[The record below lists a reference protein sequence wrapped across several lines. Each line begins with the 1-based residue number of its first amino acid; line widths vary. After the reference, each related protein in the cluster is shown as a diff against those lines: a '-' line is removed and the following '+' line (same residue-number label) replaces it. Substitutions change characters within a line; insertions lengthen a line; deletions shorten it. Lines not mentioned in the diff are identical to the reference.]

1 MKRSLFILV
10 AMIAFFATEAQARFR
25 IPVGEH
31 QKIVKVAT
39 LPDEYQ
45 NDNDVHVDLGCMY
58 TVFEI
63 AYIPIWTVDK
73 GEIVCFTEKEKDTYY
88 IIDPETLSSIKTD
101 LKIDDLNSLIS
112 IPFWDAWGGKII
124 VILIIL
130 LIVIYRKGKKK
141 MKEQTQNTE
150 AHS

>member
-1 MKRSLFILV
+1 MNFIPLLSKYKNLK
-10 AMIAFFATEAQARFR
+10 MQNNEKKLIHFSSYDRIFATEAQARFR

-73 GEIVCFTEKEKDTYY
+73 GEIVCFTEKK
-88 IIDPETLSSIKTD
+88 
-101 LKIDDLNSLIS
+101 KIHTTS
-112 IPFWDAWGGKII
+112 
-124 VILIIL
+124 
-130 LIVIYRKGKKK
+130 
-141 MKEQTQNTE
+141 
-150 AHS
+150 

>member
-1 MKRSLFILV
+1 
-10 AMIAFFATEAQARFR
+10 
-25 IPVGEH
+25 
-31 QKIVKVAT
+31 
-39 LPDEYQ
+39 
-45 NDNDVHVDLGCMY
+45 MY